1 MEVRD
6 LMFPA
11 WQLSYF
17 VALGEG
23 LLETLRE
30 RVDDAERAILVRL
43 AQLVRLPER
52 EMEQF
57 ALREA
62 LHSLR
67 GIKKGKLDFPPLEA
81 KSATSLEHL

>member
-1 MEVRD
+1 MEARD

-17 VALGEG
+17 VALAEG
-23 LLETLRE
+23 SPETVRE
-30 RVDDAERAILVRL
+30 QVNDAKRAILARL
-43 AQLVRLPER
+43 EQLVGSSER

-57 ALREA
+57 ALRDA

-67 GIKKGKLDFPPLEA
+67 RIKKDKLDFPPLEA
-81 KSATSLEHL
+81 KSA